1 MRQFTKI
8 TFIILLG
15 LLTVGFTSLQA
26 QEFGSNIKTDSED
39 QTEVKLQKQEGFKP
53 DVRVTLG
60 TSFSSFGPG
69 LNSFGTFIAPE
80 ISMPVTRK
88 FSMQVG
94 LGYSSMFYSVPG
106 ETMFSGN
113 ASQYGSI
120 FVSGTYQVN
129 EKLTVRGTGYKT
141 FLLNPTPPG
150 ETANP
155 FATDFSNQGV
165 ILDMDYKVTDKFRIA
180 VSFEYREQNYPGF
193 YPYSPNGMNNFGGS
207 PFRRNPAFGTGF

>member
-1 MRQFTKI
+1 MGRFAII
-8 TFIILLG
+8 TAFILFGTLLSASLG
-15 LLTVGFTSLQA
+15 YAQTFGDNVKTDKGEETEISLPAQQGFT
-26 QEFGSNIKTDSED
+26 
-39 QTEVKLQKQEGFKP
+39 P
-53 DVRVTLG
+53 DVRVTMG

-88 FSMQVG
+88 FSMQLG

-106 ETMFSGN
+106 ETVFSGN
-113 ASQYGSI
+113 ALQYGSV

-141 FLLNPTPPG
+141 FMLNQAPPG

-165 ILDMDYKVTDKFRIA
+165 VLDVDYKVTEKFRIA
-180 VSFEYREQNYPGF
+180 VSFEYREQNSPSF
-193 YPYSPNGMNNFGGS
+193 YPYSPNGMNTYSGS
-207 PFRRNPAFGTGF
+207 PFRRNPAFGRGF